1 MFQSSLVPAMIGL
14 SCSYDSWSVIVH
26 PCLQMHAVLQLPFL
40 PLLLIHDC
48 TSLKNFNCSLY
59 VNQTSCMSATICMYT
74 ACMSKYMHDSLRSH
88 KYMPD
93 NNQYMWIVFLVLVY
107 KLRYG
112 VQWYAANHA
121 FVVHET
127 GNRDLDSEW
136 PCDSGYT
143 LTLTPSFWLEQHNM
157 IGMVY

>member
-40 PLLLIHDC
+40 PLLLIHDY

-74 ACMSKYMHDSLRSH
+74 ACMSKYMHDSLCSH

-93 NNQYMWIVFLVLVY
+93 NQYMWIVFLVYLCTNC
-107 KLRYG
+107 
-112 VQWYAANHA
+112 A
-121 FVVHET
+121 
-127 GNRDLDSEW
+127 
-136 PCDSGYT
+136 
-143 LTLTPSFWLEQHNM
+143 
-157 IGMVY
+157 MVYSGMQLIMHLLCTRLATGTWIVSGHVTVVIH